1 MKPSRTIKKKMW
13 GILTRVS
20 NVYEVFDTKKE
31 AAFFTNPTL
40 GERVIP
46 VVVVYKIPKNKQP

>member
-1 MKPSRTIKKKMW
+1 MW